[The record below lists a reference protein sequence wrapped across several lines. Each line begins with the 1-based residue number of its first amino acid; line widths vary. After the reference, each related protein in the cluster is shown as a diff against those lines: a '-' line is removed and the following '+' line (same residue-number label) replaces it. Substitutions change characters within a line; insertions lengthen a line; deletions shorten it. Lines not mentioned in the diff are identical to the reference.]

1 MRELTSV
8 ADLTSASDDDSL
20 LLWAAQGFGEHV
32 RVWEHR
38 HAVAVACP
46 QLFKRDRLAVRGT
59 GDAAADLVRH
69 AYAELGSSYHVLAD
83 ASLIVELTARLPGL
97 HLRQVLLGWMEITGP
112 LVARTTATGSGW
124 LSDTELDDVRWLLD
138 DAFPESYAHPD
149 KPGVLRWCGIR
160 QKGALVATAAEAWSA
175 PQVGFVAGV
184 VTRPRVRGC
193 GLATS
198 LCHFLLTELVED
210 RGRAA
215 LMVDGANATAIGL
228 YARLGLRYQ
237 ALGGGRLA
245 GSS

>member
-20 LLWAAQGFGEHV
+20 LMWMAQGFGEHV
-32 RVWEHR
+32 RAWKHR

-46 QLFKRDRLAVRGT
+46 HLFQRDRLAVRGT

-83 ASLIVELTARLPGL
+83 ASLIVELTACLPGL
-97 HLRQVLLGWMEITGP
+97 RLRQVLLGWMEITSP
-112 LVARTTATGSGW
+112 LAARTKATGSGW
-124 LSDTELDDVRWLLD
+124 LSDTDLDDVRWLLD

-149 KPGVLRWCGIR
+149 RPGALRWCGIR
-160 QKGALVATAAEAWSA
+160 QEGALVATAADAWSA

-193 GLATS
+193 GLATG

-215 LMVDGANATAIGL
+215 LMVDGANTTAIGL
-228 YARLGLRYQ
+228 YARLGMCYR